1 MDARRHIHL
10 FDRIARI
17 YGWFFNRQRRS
28 FARVF
33 KQHPVCRLPLPC
45 RILDIGC
52 GTGALARV
60 LADMGHDVTGL
71 DGSSR
76 MIGLARRFNAG
87 LPIRFLVG
95 DALQLA
101 DQAITHGLEPPYD
114 VVVASHVLHGLER
127 GQRLVLYEVMKQL
140 AAKRVIIMDYNQRRS
155 LLTSLIEWLERGDYF
170 SFIREINDEM
180 KASFPAVEVI
190 PVGKRMSW
198 YLCDCP
204 HAGASKE

>member
-1 MDARRHIHL
+1 MDARRHIDL

-28 FARVF
+28 FERVF
-33 KQHPVCRLPLPC
+33 KQHPVCRLPTPC

-60 LADMGHDVTGL
+60 LAEMGHDVTGL
-71 DGSSR
+71 DGSDR
-76 MIGLARRFNAG
+76 MIALARRFNQG

-95 DALQLA
+95 DALQLGDLA
-101 DQAITHGLEPPYD
+101 VTHGLEPPYD

-127 GQRLVLYEVMKQL
+127 GQRLALYEIMKQL
-140 AAKRVIIMDYNQRRS
+140 ASKRVIIMDYNQRRS

-170 SFIREINDEM
+170 SFIKEINDEM
-180 KASFPAVEVI
+180 NACFPAVEVI
-190 PVGKRMSW
+190 PVGKRLSW

-204 HAGASKE
+204 HAEAGMD

>member
-1 MDARRHIHL
+1 
-10 FDRIARI
+10 
-17 YGWFFNRQRRS
+17 
-28 FARVF
+28 
-33 KQHPVCRLPLPC
+33 
-45 RILDIGC
+45 
-52 GTGALARV
+52 
-60 LADMGHDVTGL
+60 MGHDVTGL